1 MIRHTVVYHG
11 YNEHLFPGRAHLR
24 AFLGENWTA
33 LEPSKGGT
41 PTSAADLTSFIRGCD
56 ASAVFAAHAL
66 PAFGDNAD
74 LKIRSIVPIGH
85 PIARAFVNYTR
96 RSGKQGEAESFVEF
110 VRAELAR
117 SRNSLY
123 VANGQSALLAG
134 GKWHHDLSD
143 PNEIGPIVR
152 EICEHA
158 EIGLAH
164 FPQLMNCVL
173 VKALLSVGSPIAA
186 PVALRPIAEND
197 LLTVLAEALEQL
209 PVPLRDDLVVRNS
222 ADLLLF
228 DEVAKA
234 WAAVVPAASI
244 ERERILEVA
253 DAAAEL
259 TRHRRSRAIVTAPT
273 TVTNPAPQLDQHVF
287 FRHEPVL
294 GWWPEP
300 NATLA
305 KEVLGRRVVMEVDE
319 QGYRPVP
326 GQPAIGNKTLAV
338 YGCSFTFGWALPV
351 DETFCAVL
359 QARLPDWRVENHGM
373 SGFGTGQ
380 NLLQL
385 ERASLWQPGDYVT
398 FCWIPEHMRRAIA
411 HHSTIQG
418 YQFPGWL
425 ASPISVYPKAHID
438 DGGSLG
444 IKHISFKRPEL
455 AGIDLDDFG
464 PDPYYIEYVTARL
477 FGRAAEIVRE
487 AGGHFF
493 VTVLRFA
500 MSDNLRGQLEAAG
513 IPVVDASV
521 NGREY
526 SLMPFD
532 GHPNA
537 RANEIFAE
545 RIYAYIADHA
555 GLEASAAHSALQA
568 RSA

>member
-1 MIRHTVVYHG
+1 MIRHIVVYHG

-24 AFLGENWTA
+24 AFLGDNWTA
-33 LEPSKGGT
+33 LEPSGGT
-41 PTSAADLTSFIRGCD
+41 PSSPADLTSFLRSCE
-56 ASAVFAAHAL
+56 ASAVFAAYAL

-85 PIARAFVNYTR
+85 PIARAFVNYRR

-110 VRAELAR
+110 VRTELAR
-117 SRNSLY
+117 SRNSPY

-134 GKWHHDLSD
+134 GKWHHDFSD
-143 PNEIGPIVR
+143 ANEIGPIVR
-152 EICEHA
+152 EVCENA

-164 FPQLMNCVL
+164 FPQLMSCVL
-173 VKALLSVGSPIAA
+173 VKALLSIGAPISA
-186 PVALRPIAEND
+186 PVALRPIADND
-197 LLTVLAEALEQL
+197 LLAVLAEALEQL
-209 PVPLRDDLVVRNS
+209 PMPLRDDLIVRNS

-234 WAAVVPAASI
+234 WAAVVPAASA
-244 ERERILEVA
+244 ERERIVEVA

-259 TRHRRSRAIVTAPT
+259 TRHRRSRTVATTPT
-273 TVTNPAPQLDQHVF
+273 TITSAAPQLEHHIF

-300 NATLA
+300 KATLA
-305 KEVLGRRVVMEVDE
+305 KEVLGRRVVMEVDD

-326 GQPAIGNKTLAV
+326 GQPAIGNKALAV

-351 DETFCAVL
+351 EETFCARL

-385 ERASLWQPGDYVT
+385 ERASLWQPADYVT
-398 FCWIPEHMRRAIA
+398 FCWIPGHLQRAIA
-411 HHSTIQG
+411 HHSTIQS

-425 ASPISVYPKAHID
+425 ASPISVYPKAYID
-438 DGGSLG
+438 ADGSLG

-464 PDPYYIEYVTARL
+464 PDPHYIEYVTARL
-477 FGRAAEIVRE
+477 FERAAEIVRE

-500 MSDNLRGQLEAAG
+500 MSDNLRGQLETAG
-513 IPVVDASV
+513 IPVLDASV
-521 NGREY
+521 NGREF

-545 RIYAYIADHA
+545 RIYAYVAAHA
-555 GLEASAAHSALQA
+555 GLEASAAEPALQA

>member
-1 MIRHTVVYHG
+1 MIRHVVVYHG

-24 AFLGENWTA
+24 AFLGDNWTA
-33 LEPSKGGT
+33 LEPSGGT
-41 PTSAADLTSFIRGCD
+41 PSSPADLTSFIRSCE
-56 ASAVFAAHAL
+56 ASAVFAAYAL

-85 PIARAFVNYTR
+85 PIARAFVNYRR

-110 VRAELAR
+110 VRTELAR
-117 SRNSLY
+117 SRNSPY

-134 GKWHHDLSD
+134 GKWHHDFSD

-152 EICEHA
+152 EVCENA

-173 VKALLSVGSPIAA
+173 VKELLSIGAPISA
-186 PVALRPIAEND
+186 PVALRPIADND
-197 LLTVLAEALEQL
+197 LLAVLAEALEQL
-209 PVPLRDDLVVRNS
+209 PMPLRDDLIVRNS

-234 WAAVVPAASI
+234 WAAVVPAASA

-259 TRHRRSRAIVTAPT
+259 TRHRRSCTVVTTPT
-273 TVTNPAPQLDQHVF
+273 TVTSAAPQLEHHVF

-294 GWWPEP
+294 GWWPES

-305 KEVLGRRVVMEVDE
+305 KEVLGRRVVMEVDD

-326 GQPAIGNKTLAV
+326 GQPAVGNKALAV

-351 DETFCAVL
+351 EETFCARL

-385 ERASLWQPGDYVT
+385 ERASLWQPADYVT

-438 DGGSLG
+438 DDGSLG
-444 IKHISFKRPEL
+444 IKRISFKRPEL

-477 FGRAAEIVRE
+477 FERAAEIVRE

-513 IPVVDASV
+513 IPVLDASV
-521 NGREY
+521 NGREF
-526 SLMPFD
+526 SLVPFD
-532 GHPNA
+532 GHPNGK
-537 RANEIFAE
+537 ANEIFAE
-545 RIYAYIADHA
+545 RIYSYVADHA
-555 GLEASAAHSALQA
+555 GLEAPAAEPALQA